1 VNNQNLR
8 VKTALLSFREQQLL
22 VSVFAVVCAALDVC
36 VTHAG
41 YSNELWRFSTSTR
54 VWERVDTPA
63 TNRPSGRGGHTMTSV
78 GQDLWVFGGL
88 VRGESGSSDESD
100 TCTTRVVLCDS

>member
-1 VNNQNLR
+1 MSKQP
-8 VKTALLSFREQQLL
+8 LLSLRQQQLL
-22 VSVFAVVCAALDVC
+22 VFVFPVVCAALDVC

-78 GQDLWVFGGL
+78 GLDLWVFGGQIRG
-88 VRGESGSSDESD
+88 VKGGSGES
-100 TCTTRVVLCDS
+100 CTTRAVVCGS